1 MSGRLDIVATPIGNL
16 GDASPR
22 MRESLQD
29 ADLIVVEDTRRSG
42 RLLQQFGIKKPLFA
56 LHEHNE
62 SAVVAQLIDRLAA
75 GEHLAL
81 ICDAGT
87 PAISDPGF
95 RLVRAAQAAGLRV
108 VPVPG
113 PSAVIAALSA
123 AGLPTDRFSFEG
135 FLPSKQAA
143 RVAALKALSAEPRTM
158 VFYESVHRIDAMLDD
173 CIAVFGGQRAA
184 CIGRELTKM
193 HEQIVQADLDTLKQR
208 LATGDIPMKGEFVVI
223 VGGGNIDADVV
234 TMPAQQLLAALIDAD
249 VPLSQ
254 AARIVAEASGLSR
267 NTLYQAGLA
276 LRDGGAGD
284 DSAG

>member
-16 GDASPR
+16 SDASPR
-22 MRESLQD
+22 MRESLQE

-42 RLLQQFGIKKPLFA
+42 RLLQQFGIRKPLFA

-62 SAVVAQLIDRLAA
+62 LSVVPQLIDKLGA
-75 GEHLAL
+75 GERLAL

-87 PAISDPGF
+87 PSISDPGF

-123 AGLPTDRFSFEG
+123 AGLPTDRFCFEG
-135 FLPSKQAA
+135 FLPAKQVA
-143 RVAALKALSAEPRTM
+143 RLAALQALTTEPRTM
-158 VFYESVHRIDAMLDD
+158 VFYESVHRIESMLDD
-173 CIAVFGGQRAA
+173 CIAAFGTQRNA

-193 HEQIVQADLDTLKQR
+193 HEQIVQADLATLKHQ
-208 LATGDIPMKGEFVVI
+208 LATGQIPLKGEFVVI
-223 VGGGNIDADVV
+223 IGGGSAEADVV
-234 TMPAQQLLAALIDAD
+234 TMPAQRLLETLIASD

-254 AARIVAEASGLSR
+254 AARIVADASGLAR
-267 NTLYQAGLA
+267 NELYQAGLR
-276 LRDGGAGD
+276 LREGRQTD
-284 DSAG
+284 DR